1 MGLWDKLLGEFVDV
15 IQWTDDSNDTLGYR
29 FERHGNEIKFGAKL
43 TVREGQVAVFVNEG
57 QLADT
62 FQPGMYELK
71 TNNLP
76 ILSTLQAWR
85 HGFES
90 PFKAE
95 VYFFSTRRFT
105 DLKWGTQNPVM
116 LRDPEFGPIRL
127 RAFGSYTIRV
137 KDAPTFLR
145 EIVGTD
151 GRFTTEE
158 ITNQLRNMIVS
169 RFTNILGQAKIPA
182 LDLAGNY
189 DQLGQFLQ
197 QRIAPEFE
205 AVGLELPNL
214 LVENI
219 SLPQEVEAALD
230 RRSSMGIVG
239 NLDQY
244 TQSQAAE
251 ALRDAAAN
259 PGGGSE
265 AMNMGLGLAM
275 AQRLSDTLAR
285 PAQLAQPAPQPAP
298 ATPPPLPSASRYFI
312 ALNGQQAG
320 PFPIDELQR
329 QIDELQRQVQG
340 GPLTRATLVWTQ
352 GMAKWTAAG
361 EVAELA
367 SLFAHLP
374 PPLPEA

>member
-1 MGLWDKLLGEFVDV
+1 MGLWDKLMGEFVDV
-15 IQWTDDSNDTLGYR
+15 IQWLDDSNDTLVYR

-57 QLADT
+57 QLADV

-76 ILSTLQAWR
+76 ILSTLQAWQ

-127 RAFGSYTIRV
+127 RAFGAYAIRV
-137 KDAPTFLR
+137 KDATIFLR

-151 GRFTTEE
+151 GRFTTDE
-158 ITNQLRNMIVS
+158 ITGQLRNMVVS

-189 DQLGQFLQ
+189 DQLGQFLL

-205 AVGLELPNL
+205 AVGLELTNL

-219 SLPQEVEAALD
+219 SLPKEVEAALD
-230 RRSSMGIVG
+230 RRTSMGIVG

-244 TQSQAAE
+244 TQFQAAE
-251 ALRDAAAN
+251 ALRDAAGN

-265 AMNMGLGLAM
+265 ALNMGLGLAM
-275 AQRLSDTLAR
+275 AQRLSETLAR
-285 PAQLAQPAPQPAP
+285 PAQPTPAPQPIP
-298 ATPPPLPSASRYFI
+298 AAPPPLPVANPYFV
-312 ALNGQQAG
+312 AMNNQQAG
-320 PFPIDELQR
+320 PFPMGELQ
-329 QIDELQRQVQG
+329 QQVQAG
-340 GPLTRATLVWTQ
+340 QLTRATLVWAQ
-352 GMAKWTAAG
+352 GMAKWTPAG

-367 SLFAHLP
+367 ALFANLP
-374 PPLPEA
+374 PPLPG

>member
-1 MGLWDKLLGEFVDV
+1 MGLWDKLMGEFVDI
-15 IQWTDDSNDTLGYR
+15 IQWIDDSNDTLVYR

-43 TVREGQVAVFVNEG
+43 TVREGQVAVLVNEG

-62 FQPGMYELK
+62 FEPGLYELK

-76 ILSTLQAWR
+76 ILSTMQGWR

-116 LRDPEFGPIRL
+116 LRDAEFGPVRL
-127 RAFGSYTIRV
+127 RAFGSYAIRV

-151 GRFTTEE
+151 GRFTTDE
-158 ITNQLRNMIVS
+158 ITNQLRNMVVS
-169 RFTNILGQAKIPA
+169 RFANILGQAKIPA

-189 DQLGQFLQ
+189 DQLGQFLL
-197 QRIAPEFE
+197 QRIAPEFA
-205 AVGLELPNL
+205 AVGLELTNL

-219 SLPQEVEAALD
+219 SLPKEVEAVLD
-230 RRSSMGIVG
+230 KRTSMGIAG

-244 TQSQAAE
+244 TQFQAAE

-265 AMNMGLGLAM
+265 ALNMGLGLAM
-275 AQRLSDTLAR
+275 AQRLSETLGR
-285 PAQLAQPAPQPAP
+285 SAQSAPPSAASPSAP
-298 ATPPPLPSASRYFI
+298 PPVTPPPLPAANPYFVAI
-312 ALNGQQAG
+312 NNQQAG
-320 PFPIDELQR
+320 PFPMDELQR
-329 QIDELQRQVQG
+329 QAQAGQ
-340 GPLTRATLVWTQ
+340 LTRATLVWTQ
-352 GMAKWTAAG
+352 GMTKWTPAG
-361 EVAELA
+361 EVTELA
-367 SLFAHLP
+367 ALFAHLP
-374 PPLPEA
+374 PPLPGT

>member
-1 MGLWDKLLGEFVDV
+1 MGLWDKLMGEFVDI
-15 IQWTDDSNDTLGYR
+15 IQWIDDSNDTLVYR

-43 TVREGQVAVFVNEG
+43 TVREGQVAVLVNEG

-62 FQPGMYELK
+62 FEPGLYELK

-76 ILSTLQAWR
+76 ILSTMQGWR

-116 LRDPEFGPIRL
+116 LRDAEFGPVRL
-127 RAFGSYTIRV
+127 RAFGSYAIRV

-151 GRFTTEE
+151 GRFTTDE
-158 ITNQLRNMIVS
+158 ITNQLRNMVVS
-169 RFTNILGQAKIPA
+169 RFANILGQAKIPA

-189 DQLGQFLQ
+189 DQLGQFLL
-197 QRIAPEFE
+197 QRIAPEFA
-205 AVGLELPNL
+205 AVGLELTNL

-219 SLPQEVEAALD
+219 SLPKEVEAVLD
-230 RRSSMGIVG
+230 KRTSMGIAG

-244 TQSQAAE
+244 TQFQAAE
-251 ALRDAAAN
+251 ALRDTAAN

-265 AMNMGLGLAM
+265 ALNMGLGLAM
-275 AQRLSDTLAR
+275 AQRLSETLGR
-285 PAQLAQPAPQPAP
+285 SAQSAPPSAASPSAP
-298 ATPPPLPSASRYFI
+298 PPVTPPPLPAANPYFVAI
-312 ALNGQQAG
+312 NNQQAG
-320 PFPIDELQR
+320 PFPMDELQR
-329 QIDELQRQVQG
+329 QAQAGQ
-340 GPLTRATLVWTQ
+340 LTRATLVWTQ
-352 GMAKWTAAG
+352 GMTKWTPAG
-361 EVAELA
+361 EVTELA
-367 SLFAHLP
+367 ALFAHLP
-374 PPLPEA
+374 PPLPGT